1 MQKQTWDDFGDILI
15 ALEETWP
22 AVARHTMDPWIIRD
36 GQGGGKRVSAAT
48 PNSYWTQADIQAAI
62 ADVVRLERAAFQRED
77 LQRHCSRP
85 GWHCSSS
92 APCAKPIG
100 RPCEDLVCG

>member
-36 GQGGGKRVSAAT
+36 GQGGAWR
-48 PNSYWTQADIQAAI
+48 
-62 ADVVRLERAAFQRED
+62 DVEHTTTAEANE
-77 LQRHCSRP
+77 
-85 GWHCSSS
+85 
-92 APCAKPIG
+92 
-100 RPCEDLVCG
+100 

>member
-1 MQKQTWDDFGDILI
+1 MQKQTWDDFGDILT

-48 PNSYWTQADIQAAI
+48 PNSYWTQADIQAAET
-62 ADVVRLERAAFQRED
+62 AMQD
-77 LQRHCSRP
+77 LGCILFCFKRFFVKDFSNFN
-85 GWHCSSS
+85 W
-92 APCAKPIG
+92 
-100 RPCEDLVCG
+100 